1 MKITPPQ
8 EDLAKFRLE
17 QGDMQPHFFAAIIS
31 SLISNYVISPYFYG
45 YLIRRDSFVGSHA
58 ESLTAR
64 YISHAI
70 FG

>member
-1 MKITPPQ
+1 M
-8 EDLAKFRLE
+8 
-17 QGDMQPHFFAAIIS
+17 IS
-31 SLISNYVISPYFYG
+31 RYFYG